1 MTLLD
6 YMEMQLLYKRWKLLD
21 QQWDMVSDESK
32 SEYPEADFTLKEVSD
47 INAVI
52 DTLSVIRRMYAG
64 K

>member
-6 YMEMQLLYKRWKLLD
+6 FEEMNLLTKRLKILN
-21 QQWDMVSDESK
+21 QQWNMVSDESK

-47 INAVI
+47 IDAI
-52 DTLSVIRRMYAG
+52 ISTLNVIRRMYAG

>member
-6 YMEMQLLYKRWKLLD
+6 FEEMHLLNKRLKILN
-21 QQWDMVSDESK
+21 QRWDMVSDELK

-47 INAVI
+47 IDAI
-52 DTLSVIRRMYAG
+52 ISTLNVIRRMYAG